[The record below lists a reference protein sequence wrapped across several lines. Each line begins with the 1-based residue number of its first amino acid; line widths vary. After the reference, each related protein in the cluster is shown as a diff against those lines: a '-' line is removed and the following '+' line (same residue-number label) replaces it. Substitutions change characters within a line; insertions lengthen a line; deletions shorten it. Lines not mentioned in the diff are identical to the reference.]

1 MKISKEARSA
11 RDIVYDIQ
19 KASACIRQDNAHI
32 DQLFEE
38 LQALVDGPKNESA
51 NDAHDHNPVQHRDGK
66 EPWCNICFKTA
77 DGRDPDYHID
87 AVGQQGGRSL
97 AEGYLKLEFVTE
109 VGNSTKI
116 ETIRKFDELTIEDAT
131 AYDDEA
137 PRGAGRFIGEPIGF
151 EMTIKLV
158 WHGATP
164 THVVTQGKR

>member
-1 MKISKEARSA
+1 M
-11 RDIVYDIQ
+11 
-19 KASACIRQDNAHI
+19 
-32 DQLFEE
+32 
-38 LQALVDGPKNESA
+38 
-51 NDAHDHNPVQHRDGK
+51 
-66 EPWCNICFKTA
+66 
-77 DGRDPDYHID
+77 
-87 AVGQQGGRSL
+87 GGRSL

-131 AYDDEA
+131 VYDDEA